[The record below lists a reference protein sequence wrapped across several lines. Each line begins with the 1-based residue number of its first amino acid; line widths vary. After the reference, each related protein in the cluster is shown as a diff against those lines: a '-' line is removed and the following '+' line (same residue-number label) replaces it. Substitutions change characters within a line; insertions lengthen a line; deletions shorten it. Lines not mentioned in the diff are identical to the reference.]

1 MQEIEFYD
9 RILGL
14 TVPWFVSEVKLDTEA
29 CQVDVFVEHPSGTSF
44 CCPECGES
52 CAVYDHSSKNSRT
65 ILRSG

>member
-14 TVPWFVSEVKLDTEA
+14 TAPWFVSEVKLDTEA

-44 CCPECGES
+44 C
-52 CAVYDHSSKNSRT
+52 
-65 ILRSG
+65 